1 MTKKCYSPEKQHNYA
16 SLVEFFSFEFAVQS
30 VKGGNAFI
38 SVTANE

>member
-1 MTKKCYSPEKQHNYA
+1 MTKKCYSPDKQHNYA

-30 VKGGNAFI
+30 VKVNAFI